1 MLFLII
7 QKTIA
12 KLIEKKNYLKKEK
25 HMVDKFH
32 KNVKNKLI
40 KNTNKLL
47 HKSPDFLISNKILI
61 SKVFLIISD
70 IKNFSKKQCFEFFL
84 NWSKLF

>member
-40 KNTNKLL
+40 KVKKKKIYNKNR
-47 HKSPDFLISNKILI
+47 HIKKKIA
-61 SKVFLIISD
+61 
-70 IKNFSKKQCFEFFL
+70 N
-84 NWSKLF
+84 

>member
-1 MLFLII
+1 MLFSII

-12 KLIEKKNYLKKEK
+12 KLIEKKNYQKKEK

-40 KNTNKLL
+40 KVKKKKIYNK
-47 HKSPDFLISNKILI
+47 NKHLKKRIANQ
-61 SKVFLIISD
+61 KY
-70 IKNFSKKQCFEFFL
+70 IKMKIK
-84 NWSKLF
+84 